1 MLEEAWYWLTLET
14 STLAQRLGYRKEAA
28 ALRARHR
35 RCRRAWKSHLQRT
48 RECLLQSAR
57 LTCAQDHGGSALILG
72 GGLLRDV
79 PWRELLALFD
89 AIEVIDVVI
98 HPELRA
104 AAKDSGGRLRAVAM
118 DITGSIESVAKA
130 PDRTP
135 DLTPTRT
142 AELFRRCVHQ
152 RWVASVNI
160 LSQLPSLPCEWLRAH
175 GVPDDALATFAGS
188 LMEAHVDALAEAPG
202 GICLVTETG
211 EQREDG
217 DGGSELSGEIAEIIP
232 TRLSS
237 RDWEVL
243 DRWQWSLHPPDEH
256 PEGVADS
263 REVVGL
269 HCSAV
274 TR

>member
-14 STLAQRLGYRKEAA
+14 SPSAQRLGYRKEAA

-35 RCRRAWKSHLQRT
+35 RCRSAWASHLQRT

-57 LTCAQDHGGSALILG
+57 LTCAQAPGGSALILG

-104 AAKDSGGRLRAVAM
+104 AVKESGGRLRAVAA
-118 DITGSIESVAKA
+118 DITGSIESLARMPDRIPDLL
-130 PDRTP
+130 PDRTA
-135 DLTPTRT
+135 DLARQC
-142 AELFRRCVHQ
+142 AQQ

-160 LSQLPSLPCEWLRAH
+160 LSQLPLLPCEWLRTR
-175 GVPDDALATFAGS
+175 GVPDDMLASFAHS
-188 LMEAHVDALAEAPG
+188 LMKAHVGTLEQTPGAL
-202 GICLVTETG
+202 CFVTETG
-211 EQREDG
+211 GQCA
-217 DGGSELSGEIAEIIP
+217 DGGGSDEVIGEVAAIIP
-232 TRLSS
+232 FQLTS
-237 RDWEVL
+237 RDWLTL
-243 DRWQWSLHPPDEH
+243 DRWPWQLHPPGELRGGAR
-256 PEGVADS
+256 ES

-269 HCSAV
+269 HACAAQ
-274 TR
+274 R